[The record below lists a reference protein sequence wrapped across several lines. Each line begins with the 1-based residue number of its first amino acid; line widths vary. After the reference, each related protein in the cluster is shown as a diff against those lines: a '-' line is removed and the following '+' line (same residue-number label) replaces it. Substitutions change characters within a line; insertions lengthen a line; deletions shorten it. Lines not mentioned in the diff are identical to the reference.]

1 MQNVGGRVRLQVSA
15 DWRGEEVASM
25 DVVILRVI
33 HIGSGMF
40 WVGGIFSFFLFV
52 QPAALAL
59 GPGGAPFTFQL
70 IHHRR
75 FAVVLLSAA
84 IVTVL
89 VGIWLLVITSNGLN
103 PNVLFSTSR
112 LGFTVGGVVAI
123 LTLGVGGLYVFPRTQ
138 IVERTLARV
147 LGEQRPPTPDEQA
160 ALAKAGRESRAAG
173 WLVMLGLAVAVICME
188 TASYW
193 DLFF

>member
-1 MQNVGGRVRLQVSA
+1 
-15 DWRGEEVASM
+15 M

-33 HIGSGMF
+33 HIGFGMF
-40 WVGGIFSFFLFV
+40 WVGGFYSFFVFV

-70 IHHRR
+70 LHKRR
-75 FAVVLLSAA
+75 FAVGLLSTA
-84 IVTVL
+84 IITVL
-89 VGIWLLVITSNGLN
+89 AGLWLLFITSNGFNLD
-103 PNVLFSTSR
+103 VLFSTSR
-112 LGFTVGGVVAI
+112 IGFTIGGLVAI

-147 LGEQRPPTPDEQA
+147 IGEQRPPTPDEQA
-160 ALAKAGRESRAAG
+160 VLARAGSEARAAG
-173 WLVMLGLAVAVICME
+173 WFVLIGLAVAVISME

-193 DLFF
+193 GLFL